1 MKIYSKDEFS
11 YVVSSITGF
20 TDQSSQEIVAKALI
34 GATTPANTTIKLGV
48 RGTQQVQLLN
58 SSLNFKEGACGWD
71 PTGNTTTFTQ
81 ISLSSQHERVNEELC
96 FQQLWDTYQS
106 LLLPAGQDPE
116 TVPFL
121 SQIIDLKVKQ
131 IQQRIETK
139 LWTALTVSGDSFNG
153 FSELIKSG
161 ATSVAVSAS
170 GTTFSPTA
178 QYGTNGNPITE
189 VDKLISALSDDALA
203 FDDLVVFMSYSN
215 FRLYNQALVKANFF
229 QNYIGTTNVTG
240 NMSAIHPS
248 TNVKVLPTLGL
259 AGSNKVTIGPA
270 QYMFCGFDLMSDHEK
285 MDAFWSRD
293 FDVLKIRANYSY
305 SANIAAFAG
314 TNYFATNGLS

>member
-1 MKIYSKDEFS
+1 MKVYSKDEFS

-34 GATTPANTTIKLGV
+34 GATTPANTTIKLGI

-58 SSLNFKEGACGWD
+58 SAPSFQSGACGWD
-71 PTGNTTTFTQ
+71 ASGTTTFTQ
-81 ISLSSQHERVNEELC
+81 VSLASQHEKVNEELC

-106 LLLPAGQDPE
+106 LLLPPGQDPE

-121 SQIIDLKVKQ
+121 NQIIDLKVKQ
-131 IQQRIETK
+131 IQQRIEQK
-139 LWTALTVSGDSFNG
+139 LWSATTAGGDSFNG
-153 FSELIKSG
+153 FNYLIATG
-161 ATSVAVSAS
+161 QTSVANSS
-170 GTTFSPTA
+170 GTTFSSSA
-178 QYGTNGNPITE
+178 AYGVSGNPITE

-229 QNYIGTTNVTG
+229 QNYIGTTNVTN

-259 AGSNKVTIGPA
+259 AGSGKVVIGPA

-305 SANIAAFAG
+305 SAAIASFSG
-314 TNYFATNGLS
+314 TNYFATNNVA

>member
-20 TDQSSQEIVAKALI
+20 TDQSSTEIIAKALI
-34 GATTPANTTIKLGV
+34 GATTPANTTVKLGV
-48 RGTQQVQLLN
+48 RGTQQIQLLN
-58 SSLNFKEGACGWD
+58 SAPAFQTGACGWD
-71 PTGNTTTFTQ
+71 ASGTTTFTQ
-81 ISLSSQHERVNEELC
+81 VSLASQHEKVNEELC

-121 SQIIDLKVKQ
+121 TQIIDLKVKQ
-131 IQQRIETK
+131 IQQRIEQK
-139 LWTALTVSGDSFNG
+139 LWSATVAGGDSFNG
-153 FSELIKSG
+153 FNYLIATG
-161 ATSVAVSAS
+161 QTSVANSNGTAFSSSA
-170 GTTFSPTA
+170 A
-178 QYGTNGNPITE
+178 YGTNGNPITE

-229 QNYIGTTNVTG
+229 QNYIGTTNVTN

-259 AGSNKVTIGPA
+259 AGSGKVVIGPA

-305 SANIAAFAG
+305 SAAVATFAG
-314 TNYFATNGLS
+314 TNYFATNNIA

>member
-11 YVVSSITGF
+11 YVVSNITGF
-20 TDQSSQEIVAKALI
+20 TDQSSTDIIAKALI
-34 GATTPANTTIKLGV
+34 GATTPANTTIKLGI
-48 RGTQQVQLLN
+48 RGTQAVQLLN
-58 SSLNFKEGACGWD
+58 SAPSFQSGACGWNAS
-71 PTGNTTTFTQ
+71 GTTTFTQ
-81 ISLSSQHERVNEELC
+81 VTLASQHEKVNEELC
-96 FQQLWDTYQS
+96 YQQLWDTYQS

-121 SQIIDLKVKQ
+121 DSIIDLKVKQ
-131 IQQRIETK
+131 IQQRIEQK
-139 LWTALTVSGDSFNG
+139 LWLAQTASGDTFNG
-153 FSELIKSG
+153 FNYLISTG
-161 ATSVAVSAS
+161 QTSVTASTS
-170 GTTFSPTA
+170 GTTFSSTA
-178 QYGTNGNPITE
+178 SYGTAGNPITE
-189 VDKLISALSDDALA
+189 VDKLISALSDDALV

-229 QNYIGTTNVTG
+229 QNYIGTTNVTN

-259 AGSNKVTIGPA
+259 AGSGKVVIGPA

-293 FDVLKIRANYSY
+293 FDVMKIRANYSY
-305 SANIAAFAG
+305 SAAIASFAG
-314 TNYFATNGLS
+314 TNYFATNNVA

>member
-20 TDQSSQEIVAKALI
+20 TDQSSTDIIAKALI
-34 GATTPANTTIKLGV
+34 GATTPANTTVKLGI
-48 RGTQQVQLLN
+48 RGVQAVQLLN
-58 SSLNFKEGACGWD
+58 SAPAFQTGACGWNAS
-71 PTGNTTTFTQ
+71 GTTTFSQVT
-81 ISLSSQHERVNEELC
+81 LASQHEKLNEELC
-96 FQQLWDTYQS
+96 YQQLWDTYQS

-121 SQIIDLKVKQ
+121 DSIISLKTKQ
-131 IQQRIETK
+131 IQQRIEQK
-139 LWTALTVSGDSFNG
+139 LWSATTAGGDSFNG
-153 FSELIKSG
+153 FNYLIATG
-161 ATSVAVSAS
+161 QTSVAASAT
-170 GTTFSPTA
+170 GTTFSSTA
-178 QYGTNGNPITE
+178 AYGTNGNPITE
-189 VDKLISALSDDALA
+189 VDKLISALSDDALV

-229 QNYIGTTNVTG
+229 QNYIGTTNVTN
-240 NMSAIHPS
+240 NMSAVHPS

-259 AGSNKVTIGPA
+259 AGSGKVVIGPA
-270 QYMFCGFDLMSDHEK
+270 SYMFCGFDLMSDQER

-305 SANIAAFAG
+305 SAAIASFSG
-314 TNYFATNGLS
+314 TNYFATNNVA

>member
-20 TDQSSQEIVAKALI
+20 TDQSSTEIVAKALI

-48 RGTQQVQLLN
+48 RGTQQIQLLN
-58 SSLNFKEGACGWD
+58 SAPAFQTGSCGWD
-71 PTGNTTTFTQ
+71 ASGTTTFTQ
-81 ISLSSQHERVNEELC
+81 VSLASQHEKLNEELC

-121 SQIIDLKVKQ
+121 DQIISLKTKQ

-139 LWTALTVSGDSFNG
+139 LWTATTGGGDSFNG
-153 FSELIKSG
+153 FNYLIATG
-161 ATSVAVSAS
+161 QTSVANSS
-170 GTTFSPTA
+170 GTAFSSTA
-178 QYGTNGNPITE
+178 AYGTNGNPITE

-229 QNYIGTTNVTG
+229 QNYIGTTNVTN

-259 AGSNKVTIGPA
+259 AGSGKVIIGPA
-270 QYMFCGFDLMSDHEK
+270 QYMFCGFDLMSDHER

-305 SANIAAFAG
+305 AANIASFAG
-314 TNYFATNGLS
+314 TNYFATNNVA

>member
-20 TDQSSQEIVAKALI
+20 TDQSSQEIIAKALI

-48 RGTQQVQLLN
+48 RGTQQIQLLN
-58 SSLNFKEGACGWD
+58 SAPSFQTGACGWNAS
-71 PTGNTTTFTQ
+71 GTTTFTQ
-81 ISLSSQHERVNEELC
+81 VSLASQHEKVQEELC

-106 LLLPAGQDPE
+106 LLLPAGQSPE

-121 SQIIDLKVKQ
+121 TQIIDLKVKQ

-139 LWTALTVSGDSFNG
+139 LWGALTASGDTFNG
-153 FSELIKSG
+153 FNYLISTG
-161 ATSVAVSAS
+161 QTSVANSS
-170 GTTFSPTA
+170 GTTFSSTA
-178 QYGTNGNPITE
+178 SYGTSGNPITE
-189 VDKLISALSDDALA
+189 VDKLISALSDDALV

-229 QNYIGTTNVTG
+229 QNYIGTTNVTN

-259 AGSNKVTIGPA
+259 ANSGKVVIGPA
-270 QYMFCGFDLMSDHEK
+270 SYMFCGFDLMSDHEK

-293 FDVLKIRANYSY
+293 FDVLKIKANYSY
-305 SANIAAFAG
+305 AAQIASFSG
-314 TNYFATNGLS
+314 INYFATNNVA

>member
-20 TDQSSQEIVAKALI
+20 TDQSSTEIIAKALI
-34 GATTPANTTIKLGV
+34 GATTPANTTVKLGI
-48 RGTQQVQLLN
+48 RGTQQIQLLN
-58 SSLNFKEGACGWD
+58 SAPAFQTGECGWSAS
-71 PTGNTTTFTQ
+71 GTTTFTQ
-81 ISLSSQHERVNEELC
+81 VSLASQHERINEELC

-106 LLLPAGQDPE
+106 LLLPPGQDPE

-121 SQIIDLKVKQ
+121 DGIIDLKVKQ
-131 IQQRIETK
+131 IQQRIEQK
-139 LWTALTVSGDSFNG
+139 LWLATTAGGDAFNG
-153 FSELIKSG
+153 FNTLIATG
-161 ATSVAVSAS
+161 QTSVANSS
-170 GTTFSPTA
+170 GTTFSSTA
-178 QYGTNGNPITE
+178 AYGVSGNPITE
-189 VDKLISALSDDALA
+189 VDKLISALSDDALV

-229 QNYIGTTNVTG
+229 QNYIGTTNVTN

-259 AGSNKVTIGPA
+259 AGSGKVVIGPA

-293 FDVLKIRANYSY
+293 FDVLKLRANYSY
-305 SANIAAFAG
+305 SAAIASFAG
-314 TNYFATNGLS
+314 INYFATNNVA

>member
-20 TDQSSQEIVAKALI
+20 TDQSSQEIIAKALI
-34 GATTPANTTIKLGV
+34 GATTPANTTVKLGV
-48 RGTQQVQLLN
+48 RGTQQIQLLN
-58 SSLNFKEGACGWD
+58 SAPVYQTGACGWNAS
-71 PTGNTTTFTQ
+71 GTTTFTQ
-81 ISLSSQHERVNEELC
+81 VSLASQHEKVQEELC

-121 SQIIDLKVKQ
+121 DQIIQLKTKQ

-139 LWTALTVSGDSFNG
+139 LWGALTASGDTFNG
-153 FSELIKSG
+153 FNYLISTG
-161 ATSVAVSAS
+161 QTSVANST
-170 GTTFSPTA
+170 GTTFSSSA
-178 QYGTNGNPITE
+178 SYGSAGNPITE
-189 VDKLISALSDDALA
+189 VDKLISVLSDDALV

-229 QNYIGTTNVTG
+229 QNYIGTTNVTN

-259 AGSNKVTIGPA
+259 ANSGKVVIGPA
-270 QYMFCGFDLMSDHEK
+270 SYIFCGFDLMSDMES

-293 FDVLKIRANYSY
+293 FDVLKIKANYSY
-305 SANIAAFAG
+305 AANIASFAG
-314 TNYFATNGLS
+314 TNYFATNNIA

>member
-1 MKIYSKDEFS
+1 MKVYSKDEFS

-34 GATTPANTTIKLGV
+34 GATTPANTTIKLGI

-58 SSLNFKEGACGWD
+58 SAPAFQTGACGWD
-71 PTGNTTTFTQ
+71 ASGTTTFTQ
-81 ISLSSQHERVNEELC
+81 VSLASQHEKVNEELC

-121 SQIIDLKVKQ
+121 NQIIDLKVKQ
-131 IQQRIETK
+131 IQQRIEQK
-139 LWTALTVSGDSFNG
+139 LWSATTAGGDSFNG
-153 FSELIKSG
+153 FNYLISTG
-161 ATSVAVSAS
+161 QTSVANSS
-170 GTTFSPTA
+170 GTTFSSSA
-178 QYGTNGNPITE
+178 AYGTSGNPITE

-229 QNYIGTTNVTG
+229 QNYIGTTNVTN

-259 AGSNKVTIGPA
+259 AGSGKVVIGPA

-305 SANIAAFAG
+305 SAAIASFAG
-314 TNYFATNGLS
+314 TNYFATNNVA

>member
-20 TDQSSQEIVAKALI
+20 TDQSSTEIIAKALI
-34 GATTPANTTIKLGV
+34 GATTPANTTVKLGI
-48 RGTQQVQLLN
+48 RGTQQIQLLN
-58 SSLNFKEGACGWD
+58 SAPAFQTGECGWNAS
-71 PTGNTTTFTQ
+71 GTTTFTQ
-81 ISLSSQHERVNEELC
+81 VSLASQHERINEELC

-106 LLLPAGQDPE
+106 LLLPPGQDPE

-121 SQIIDLKVKQ
+121 DGIIALKVKQ
-131 IQQRIETK
+131 IQQRIEQK
-139 LWTALTVSGDSFNG
+139 LWLATTAGGDAYNG
-153 FSELIKSG
+153 FNYLIATG
-161 ATSVAVSAS
+161 QTSVAASAS
-170 GTTFSPTA
+170 GTTFSSTA
-178 QYGTNGNPITE
+178 AYGTNGNPITE
-189 VDKLISALSDDALA
+189 VDKLISALSDDALV

-229 QNYIGTTNVTG
+229 QNYIGTTNVTN

-259 AGSNKVTIGPA
+259 AGSGKVVIGPA

-293 FDVLKIRANYSY
+293 FDVMKIRANYSY
-305 SANIAAFAG
+305 SAAIASFAG
-314 TNYFATNGLS
+314 TNYFATNNVA

>member
-1 MKIYSKDEFS
+1 MKIYSKDEFN

-48 RGTQQVQLLN
+48 RGTQQIQLLN
-58 SSLNFKEGACGWD
+58 SAPAFQTGDCGWSQS
-71 PTGNTTTFTQ
+71 GSTTFSQ
-81 ISLSSQHERVNEELC
+81 ISLSSQHERINEDLC

-121 SQIIDLKVKQ
+121 DQIIGLKTRQ

-139 LWTALTVSGDSFNG
+139 LWTSTTAGGDSFDG
-153 FSELIKSG
+153 FNALIVTG
-161 ATSVAVSAS
+161 ATSVANST
-170 GTTFSPTA
+170 GTTFSSSA
-178 QYGTNGNPITE
+178 AYGSAGNPITE
-189 VDKLISALSDDALA
+189 VDKLITALSDDALV
-203 FDDLVVFMSYSN
+203 FEDLVVFMSYSN

-229 QNYIGTTNVTG
+229 QNYIGATSVTS

-259 AGSNKVTIGPA
+259 AGSGKVVIGPA
-270 QYMFCGFDLMSDHEK
+270 SYMFCGFDLMSDHEK
-285 MDAFWSRD
+285 MDAWWSRD
-293 FDVLKIRANYSY
+293 NDVLRIRANYSY
-305 SANIAAFAG
+305 SANIAAFSG
-314 TNYFATNGLS
+314 TNYFATNNIA

>member
-1 MKIYSKDEFS
+1 MKVYSKDEFS

-34 GATTPANTTIKLGV
+34 GATTPANTTVKLGV

-58 SSLNFKEGACGWD
+58 SAPSFQSGACGWSAS
-71 PTGNTTTFTQ
+71 GTTTFTQ
-81 ISLSSQHERVNEELC
+81 VSLASQHERVNEELC

-106 LLLPAGQDPE
+106 LLLPPGQDPE

-121 SQIIDLKVKQ
+121 NQIIDLKVKQ

-139 LWTALTVSGDSFNG
+139 LWGALTASGDTFNG
-153 FSELIKSG
+153 FNYLITTG
-161 ATSVAVSAS
+161 NTSVATSAS
-170 GTTFSPTA
+170 GTTFSSTA
-178 QYGTNGNPITE
+178 AYGSNGNPITE
-189 VDKLISALSDDALA
+189 VDKLISALSDDALV

-229 QNYIGTTNVTG
+229 QNYIGTSNVTG
-240 NMSAIHPS
+240 NMTAIHPS
-248 TNVKVLPTLGL
+248 TNVKVLPTIGL

-270 QYMFCGFDLMSDHEK
+270 SYMFCGFDLMSDHEK

-305 SANIAAFAG
+305 AAAIATFSG

>member
-1 MKIYSKDEFS
+1 MKIYSKDEFN

-48 RGTQQVQLLN
+48 RGTQQIQLLN
-58 SSLNFKEGACGWD
+58 SAPAFQSGDCGWSSS
-71 PTGNTTTFTQ
+71 GTTTFSQ
-81 ISLSSQHERVNEELC
+81 VSLSSQHERINEELC

-106 LLLPAGQDPE
+106 LLLPSGQDPE

-121 SQIIDLKVKQ
+121 DQIIDLKVKQ
-131 IQQRIETK
+131 IQQRIEQK
-139 LWTALTVSGDSFNG
+139 LWLATTAGGDAFQGFNA
-153 FSELIKSG
+153 LIVTG
-161 ATSVAVSAS
+161 ATSVANSS
-170 GTTFSPTA
+170 GTTFNSTA
-178 QYGTNGNPITE
+178 YGTAGNPITE

-203 FDDLVVFMSYSN
+203 FEDLVVFMSYSN

-229 QNYIGTTNVTG
+229 QNYIGSTSVTS
-240 NMSAIHPS
+240 NMAAIHPS

-259 AGSNKVTIGPA
+259 AGSGKVVIGPA

-293 FDVLKIRANYSY
+293 NDVLRIRANYSY
-305 SANIAAFAG
+305 SANIAAFSG
-314 TNYFATNGLS
+314 TNYFATNNVA

>member
-20 TDQSSQEIVAKALI
+20 TDQSSTEIIAKALI
-34 GATTPANTTIKLGV
+34 GATTPANTTVKLGI
-48 RGTQQVQLLN
+48 RGTQQIQLLN
-58 SSLNFKEGACGWD
+58 SAPSFQTGECGWNAS
-71 PTGNTTTFTQ
+71 GTTTFTQ
-81 ISLSSQHERVNEELC
+81 VSLASQHERINEELC

-106 LLLPAGQDPE
+106 LLLPPGQDPE

-121 SQIIDLKVKQ
+121 DGIIDLKVKQ
-131 IQQRIETK
+131 IQQRIEQK
-139 LWTALTVSGDSFNG
+139 LWLATTAGGDTYNG
-153 FSELIKSG
+153 FNYLIATG
-161 ATSVAVSAS
+161 QTSVANST
-170 GTTFSPTA
+170 GTTFSSSA
-178 QYGTNGNPITE
+178 AYGSAGNPITE
-189 VDKLISALSDDALA
+189 VDKLISVLSDDALV

-229 QNYIGTTNVTG
+229 QNYIGTTNVTN
-240 NMSAIHPS
+240 NMSAVHPS

-259 AGSNKVTIGPA
+259 AGSGKVIIGPA

-293 FDVLKIRANYSY
+293 FDVLKLRANYSY
-305 SANIAAFAG
+305 SAAIASFAG
-314 TNYFATNGLS
+314 INYFATNNIA

>member
-20 TDQSSQEIVAKALI
+20 TDQSSTDIIAKALI
-34 GATTPANTTIKLGV
+34 GATTPANTTVKLGI
-48 RGTQQVQLLN
+48 RGSQAVQLLN
-58 SSLNFKEGACGWD
+58 SAPSFQEGACGWNAS
-71 PTGNTTTFTQ
+71 GTTTFTQ
-81 ISLSSQHERVNEELC
+81 VTLASQHEKLNEELC
-96 FQQLWDTYQS
+96 YQALWDTYQS
-106 LLLPAGQDPE
+106 LLLPPGQDPE

-121 SQIIDLKVKQ
+121 DSIIDLKVKQ
-131 IQQRIETK
+131 IQQRIEQK
-139 LWTALTVSGDSFNG
+139 LWLAQTASGDTFNG
-153 FSELIKSG
+153 FNYLISTG
-161 ATSVAVSAS
+161 QTSVTASAS
-170 GTTFSPTA
+170 GTTFSSTA
-178 QYGTNGNPITE
+178 AYGTNGNPITE
-189 VDKLISALSDDALA
+189 VDKLISALSDDALV

-229 QNYIGTTNVTG
+229 QNYIGTTNVTN
-240 NMSAIHPS
+240 NMSAVHPS

-259 AGSNKVTIGPA
+259 AGSGKVVIGPA

-305 SANIAAFAG
+305 SAAIASFSG
-314 TNYFATNGLS
+314 INYFATNNVA

>member
-20 TDQSSQEIVAKALI
+20 TDQSSTEIIAKALI
-34 GATTPANTTIKLGV
+34 GATTPANTTVKLGV
-48 RGTQQVQLLN
+48 RGTQQIQLLN
-58 SSLNFKEGACGWD
+58 SAPVYQTGACGWD
-71 PTGNTTTFTQ
+71 ASGTTTFTQ
-81 ISLSSQHERVNEELC
+81 VSLASQHEKVNEELC

-106 LLLPAGQDPE
+106 LLLPPGQDPE

-121 SQIIDLKVKQ
+121 DGIIALKVKQ

-139 LWTALTVSGDSFNG
+139 LWGALVASGDTFNG
-153 FSELIKSG
+153 FNYLISTG
-161 ATSVAVSAS
+161 QTSVAASAS
-170 GTTFSPTA
+170 GTTFSSTA
-178 QYGTNGNPITE
+178 AYGTNGNPITE
-189 VDKLISALSDDALA
+189 VDKLISALSDDALV

-229 QNYIGTTNVTG
+229 QNYIGTTNVTS
-240 NMSAIHPS
+240 NMTAIHPS

-259 AGSNKVTIGPA
+259 ANSGKVVIGPA
-270 QYMFCGFDLMSDHEK
+270 SYMFCGFDLMSDHEK

-305 SANIAAFAG
+305 SAAIASFAG
-314 TNYFATNGLS
+314 VNYFATNNVA

>member
-1 MKIYSKDEFS
+1 
-11 YVVSSITGF
+11 
-20 TDQSSQEIVAKALI
+20 
-34 GATTPANTTIKLGV
+34 
-48 RGTQQVQLLN
+48 LLN
-58 SSLNFKEGACGWD
+58 SAPSFQTGACGWD
-71 PTGNTTTFTQ
+71 ASGTTTFTQ
-81 ISLSSQHERVNEELC
+81 VSLASQHEKVNEELC

-106 LLLPAGQDPE
+106 LLLPPGQDPE

-121 SQIIDLKVKQ
+121 DGIIALKVKQ

-139 LWTALTVSGDSFNG
+139 LWSALVASGDTFNG
-153 FSELIKSG
+153 FNYLISTG
-161 ATSVAVSAS
+161 QTSVAASAS
-170 GTTFSPTA
+170 GTTFSSTA
-178 QYGTNGNPITE
+178 AYGTNGNPITE
-189 VDKLISALSDDALA
+189 VDKLISALSDDALV

-229 QNYIGTTNVTG
+229 QNYIGTTNVTN

-259 AGSNKVTIGPA
+259 AGSGKVVIGPA

-293 FDVLKIRANYSY
+293 FDVMKIRANYSY
-305 SANIAAFAG
+305 SAAIASFAG
-314 TNYFATNGLS
+314 INYFATNNVA

>member
-1 MKIYSKDEFS
+1 MKVYSKDEFS

-34 GATTPANTTIKLGV
+34 GATTPANTTIKLGI

-58 SSLNFKEGACGWD
+58 SAPSFQSGACGWD
-71 PTGNTTTFTQ
+71 ASGTTTFTQ
-81 ISLSSQHERVNEELC
+81 VSLASQHEKVNEELC

-121 SQIIDLKVKQ
+121 NQIIDLKVKQ
-131 IQQRIETK
+131 IQQRIEQK
-139 LWTALTVSGDSFNG
+139 LWSATTAGGDSFNG
-153 FSELIKSG
+153 FNYLIATGQTSVANSSG
-161 ATSVAVSAS
+161 ATFSAS
-170 GTTFSPTA
+170 A
-178 QYGTNGNPITE
+178 AYGVSGNPITE
-189 VDKLISALSDDALA
+189 VDKLITALSDDALA

-229 QNYIGTTNVTG
+229 QNYIGTTNVTN

-259 AGSNKVTIGPA
+259 AGSGKVVIGPA

-305 SANIAAFAG
+305 SAAIAAFSG
-314 TNYFATNGLS
+314 TNYFATNNVA

>member
-48 RGTQQVQLLN
+48 RGTQQIQLLN
-58 SSLNFKEGACGWD
+58 SAPVFQTGQCGWD
-71 PTGNTTTFTQ
+71 ASGTTTFTQ
-81 ISLSSQHERVNEELC
+81 VSLSSQHERVNEELC

-139 LWTALTVSGDSFNG
+139 LWTATTAGGDSFDG
-153 FSELIKSG
+153 FSSLIVTG
-161 ATSVAVSAS
+161 ATSVAASAS

-178 QYGTNGNPITE
+178 AYGTNGNPITE
-189 VDKLISALSDDALA
+189 VDKLISALSDDALS

-259 AGSNKVTIGPA
+259 NGSNQVVIMPA
-270 QYMFCGFDLMSDHEK
+270 QYSFVGFDLMSDHEK

-305 SANIAAFAG
+305 SANIATFAG
-314 TNYFATNGLS
+314 VNYFATNNLA

>member
-1 MKIYSKDEFS
+1 MKIYSKEEFN

-34 GATTPANTTIKLGV
+34 GATTPQNVTVKLGV
-48 RGTQQVQLLN
+48 RGTQQIQLLN
-58 SSLNFKEGACGWD
+58 SAPSFQSGACGWNAS
-71 PTGNTTTFTQ
+71 GSTTFTQ
-81 ISLSSQHERVNEELC
+81 VSLASQHEKLNEELC
-96 FQQLWDTYQS
+96 YQQLWDTYQS
-106 LLLPAGQDPE
+106 LLLPPGQDPQ

-121 SQIIDLKVKQ
+121 DSIISIKTKQ
-131 IQQRIETK
+131 IQDRIEDK
-139 LWTALTVSGDSFNG
+139 LWNAEVASGDTFNG
-153 FSELIKSG
+153 FSYLISSG
-161 ATSVAVSAS
+161 QTSVAVSAS

-178 QYGTNGNPITE
+178 AYGSNGNPITE
-189 VDKLISALSDDALA
+189 VDKLISALSDDALS
-203 FDDLVVFMSYSN
+203 FDSLVVFMSYSN

-248 TNVKVLPTLGL
+248 TNVKVLPTKGL
-259 AGSNKVTIGPA
+259 AGSDQVVIGPKD
-270 QYMFCGFDLMSDHEK
+270 YMFCGFDLLSDHER

-305 SANIAAFAG
+305 SAAVAAFAG
-314 TNYFATNGLS
+314 TNYFATNGL

>member
-34 GATTPANTTIKLGV
+34 GATTPANTTVKLGV
-48 RGTQQVQLLN
+48 RGTQQIQLLN
-58 SSLNFKEGACGWD
+58 SAPVYQTGACGWD
-71 PTGNTTTFTQ
+71 ASGTTTFTQ
-81 ISLSSQHERVNEELC
+81 VSLSSQHEKVNEELC

-121 SQIIDLKVKQ
+121 TQIIDLKVKQ

-139 LWTALTVSGDSFNG
+139 LWSSTVAGGDAFNG
-153 FSELIKSG
+153 FNFLIATG
-161 ATSVAVSAS
+161 QTSVAASAS
-170 GTTFSPTA
+170 GTTFSSTA
-178 QYGTNGNPITE
+178 AYGTNGNPITE
-189 VDKLISALSDDALA
+189 VDKLISALSDDALV

-229 QNYIGTTNVTG
+229 QNYIGTTNVTS

-259 AGSNKVTIGPA
+259 NGSNKVTIGPA

-305 SANIAAFAG
+305 SANIASFAG

>member
-20 TDQSSQEIVAKALI
+20 TDQSSTEIIAKALI
-34 GATTPANTTIKLGV
+34 GATTPANTTVKLGV
-48 RGTQQVQLLN
+48 RGTQQIQLLN
-58 SSLNFKEGACGWD
+58 SAPSFQTGACGWD
-71 PTGNTTTFTQ
+71 ASGTTTFTQ
-81 ISLSSQHERVNEELC
+81 VSLASQHEKVNEELC

-106 LLLPAGQDPE
+106 LLLPAGQSPE

-121 SQIIDLKVKQ
+121 TQIIDLKVKQ

-139 LWTALTVSGDSFNG
+139 LWGALTASGDTFNG
-153 FSELIKSG
+153 FNYLISTG
-161 ATSVAVSAS
+161 QTSVANSS
-170 GTTFSPTA
+170 GTTFSSTA
-178 QYGTNGNPITE
+178 SYGTSGNPITE
-189 VDKLISALSDDALA
+189 VDKLISALSDDALV

-229 QNYIGTTNVTG
+229 QNYIGTTNVTN

-259 AGSNKVTIGPA
+259 ANSGKVVIGPA
-270 QYMFCGFDLMSDHEK
+270 SYMFCGFDLMSDHEK

-293 FDVLKIRANYSY
+293 FDVLKIKANYSY
-305 SANIAAFAG
+305 AAQIASFSG
-314 TNYFATNGLS
+314 INYFATNNVA

>member
-20 TDQSSQEIVAKALI
+20 TDQSSQEIIAKALI
-34 GATTPANTTIKLGV
+34 GATTPANTTVKLGV
-48 RGTQQVQLLN
+48 RGTQQIQLLN
-58 SSLNFKEGACGWD
+58 SAPTFQTGACGWD
-71 PTGNTTTFTQ
+71 ASGTTTFTQ
-81 ISLSSQHERVNEELC
+81 VSLASQHEKVNEELC

-139 LWTALTVSGDSFNG
+139 LWSATTAGGDSFNG
-153 FSELIKSG
+153 FNYLIATG
-161 ATSVAVSAS
+161 QTSVAASAS
-170 GTTFSPTA
+170 GTTFSSTA
-178 QYGTNGNPITE
+178 AYGTNGNPITE
-189 VDKLISALSDDALA
+189 VDKLISALSDDALV
-203 FDDLVVFMSYSN
+203 FDDLVVFMSYSS

-229 QNYIGTTNVTG
+229 QNYIGTTNVTN

-259 AGSNKVTIGPA
+259 ANSGKVVIGPA
-270 QYMFCGFDLMSDHEK
+270 SYMFCGFDLMSDHEK

-293 FDVLKIRANYSY
+293 FDVLKLRANYSY
-305 SANIAAFAG
+305 SANIASFAG
-314 TNYFATNGLS
+314 INYFATNNVA

>member
-20 TDQSSQEIVAKALI
+20 TDQSSQEIIAKALI
-34 GATTPANTTIKLGV
+34 GATTPANTTVKLGV
-48 RGTQQVQLLN
+48 RGTQQIQLLN
-58 SSLNFKEGACGWD
+58 SAPVYQTGACGWD
-71 PTGNTTTFTQ
+71 ASGTTTFSQ
-81 ISLSSQHERVNEELC
+81 VSLASQHEKVNEELC

-106 LLLPAGQDPE
+106 LLLPPGQDPE

-121 SQIIDLKVKQ
+121 DNIIALKVKQ

-139 LWTALTVSGDSFNG
+139 LWSATTAGGDSFNG
-153 FSELIKSG
+153 FNYLISTG
-161 ATSVAVSAS
+161 QTSVAASAS
-170 GTTFSPTA
+170 GTTFSSTA
-178 QYGTNGNPITE
+178 AYGSNGNPITE
-189 VDKLISALSDDALA
+189 VDKLISALSDDALV

-229 QNYIGTTNVTG
+229 QNYIGTTNVTN

-259 AGSNKVTIGPA
+259 ANSGKVVIGPA
-270 QYMFCGFDLMSDHEK
+270 SYMFCGFDLMSDHEK

-305 SANIAAFAG
+305 SANIASFAG
-314 TNYFATNGLS
+314 TNYFATNNVA

>member
-1 MKIYSKDEFS
+1 MKIYSKDEFN

-48 RGTQQVQLLN
+48 RGTQQIQLLN
-58 SSLNFKEGACGWD
+58 SAPVFQDGACGWNQS
-71 PTGNTTTFTQ
+71 GTTTFSQ
-81 ISLSSQHERVNEELC
+81 VSLSSQHEKINEELC

-121 SQIIDLKVKQ
+121 NQIIDLKVKQ

-139 LWTALTVSGDSFNG
+139 LWTATTAGGDAFQG
-153 FSELIKSG
+153 FSALITSG

-170 GTTFSPTA
+170 GTTFSATA
-178 QYGTNGNPITE
+178 AYGSNGNPITE

-270 QYMFCGFDLMSDHEK
+270 SYMFVGFDLMSDHEK

-314 TNYFATNGLS
+314 TNYFAVNGL

>member
-20 TDQSSQEIVAKALI
+20 TDQSSTEIVAKALI

-48 RGTQQVQLLN
+48 RGTQQIQLLN
-58 SSLNFKEGACGWD
+58 SAPAFQTGACGWD
-71 PTGNTTTFTQ
+71 ASGTTTFTQ
-81 ISLSSQHERVNEELC
+81 VSLSSQHEKVNEELC

-121 SQIIDLKVKQ
+121 DQIIALKTKQ
-131 IQQRIETK
+131 IQQRIEQK
-139 LWTALTVSGDSFNG
+139 LWSATVAGGDSFNG
-153 FSELIKSG
+153 FNYLISTG
-161 ATSVAVSAS
+161 QTSVANSS
-170 GTTFSPTA
+170 GTAFSSSA
-178 QYGTNGNPITE
+178 AYGTNGNPITE
-189 VDKLISALSDDALA
+189 VDKLISALSDDALS

-229 QNYIGTTNVTG
+229 QNYIGTTNVTN

-259 AGSNKVTIGPA
+259 AGSGKVVIGPA
-270 QYMFCGFDLMSDHEK
+270 SYMFCGFDLMSDQER

-305 SANIAAFAG
+305 SAAVATFAG
-314 TNYFATNGLS
+314 TNYFATNNVA

>member
-20 TDQSSQEIVAKALI
+20 TDQSSTEIIAKALI
-34 GATTPANTTIKLGV
+34 GATTPANTTVKLGI
-48 RGTQQVQLLN
+48 RGTQQIQLLN
-58 SSLNFKEGACGWD
+58 SAPAFQTGECGWSAS
-71 PTGNTTTFTQ
+71 GTTTFTQ
-81 ISLSSQHERVNEELC
+81 VSLASQHERINEELC

-106 LLLPAGQDPE
+106 LLLPPGQDPE

-121 SQIIDLKVKQ
+121 DGIISLKTKQ
-131 IQQRIETK
+131 IQQRIEQK
-139 LWTALTVSGDSFNG
+139 LWSATTAGGDAYNG
-153 FSELIKSG
+153 FNYLIATG
-161 ATSVAVSAS
+161 QTSVANST
-170 GTTFSPTA
+170 GTTFSSSA
-178 QYGTNGNPITE
+178 AYGSAGNPITE
-189 VDKLISALSDDALA
+189 VDKLISVLSDDALV

-229 QNYIGTTNVTG
+229 QNYIGTTNVTN
-240 NMSAIHPS
+240 NMSAVHPS

-259 AGSNKVTIGPA
+259 AGSGKVIIGPA

-305 SANIAAFAG
+305 SAAIASFAG
-314 TNYFATNGLS
+314 TNYFATNNIA

>member
-34 GATTPANTTIKLGV
+34 GATTPSALTVKLGV
-48 RGTQQVQLLN
+48 RGTQQIQLLN
-58 SSLNFKEGACGWD
+58 SNPTFQTGQCGWD
-71 PTGNTTTFTQ
+71 ASGTTTFTQ
-81 ISLSSQHERVNEELC
+81 VSLSSQHERVNEELC

-121 SQIIDLKVKQ
+121 NQIIDLKVKQ

-139 LWTALTVSGDSFNG
+139 LWTATTAGGDSFNG
-153 FSELIKSG
+153 FSNLISTG
-161 ATSVAVSAS
+161 QTSVANSS
-170 GTTFSPTA
+170 GTTFSSSA
-178 QYGTNGNPITE
+178 AYGSAGNPITE
-189 VDKLISALSDDALA
+189 VDKLISALSDDALS

-240 NMSAIHPS
+240 NMTAIHPS
-248 TNVKVLPTLGL
+248 TNVRVYPTLGL
-259 AGSNKVTIGPA
+259 ANSGKVVIMPA
-270 QYMFCGFDLMSDHEK
+270 SYSFVGFDLMSDHEK
-285 MDAFWSRD
+285 MDAFWLRD

-305 SANIAAFAG
+305 SAAIASFAG
-314 TNYFATNGLS
+314 TNYFATNNVA

>member
-1 MKIYSKDEFS
+1 MKVYSKDEFS

-34 GATTPANTTIKLGV
+34 GATTPANTTIKLGI

-58 SSLNFKEGACGWD
+58 SAPSFQSGACGWD
-71 PTGNTTTFTQ
+71 ASGTTTFTQ
-81 ISLSSQHERVNEELC
+81 VSLASQHEKVNEELC

-106 LLLPAGQDPE
+106 LLLPPGQDPE

-121 SQIIDLKVKQ
+121 NQIIDLKVKQ

-139 LWTALTVSGDSFNG
+139 LWSATTAGGDSFNG
-153 FSELIKSG
+153 FNYLIATG
-161 ATSVAVSAS
+161 QTSVANSS
-170 GTTFSPTA
+170 GTTFSA
-178 QYGTNGNPITE
+178 SAAYGVSGNPITE
-189 VDKLISALSDDALA
+189 VDKLITALSDDALA

-229 QNYIGTTNVTG
+229 QNYIGTTNVTN
-240 NMSAIHPS
+240 NMSAVHPS

-259 AGSNKVTIGPA
+259 AGSGKVVIGPA

-305 SANIAAFAG
+305 SAAIASFSG
-314 TNYFATNGLS
+314 TNYFATNNVA

>member
-1 MKIYSKDEFS
+1 MKVYSKDEFS

-34 GATTPANTTIKLGV
+34 GATTPANTTIKLGI

-58 SSLNFKEGACGWD
+58 SAPSFQSGACGWD
-71 PTGNTTTFTQ
+71 ASGTTTFTQ
-81 ISLSSQHERVNEELC
+81 VSLASQHEKVNEELC

-106 LLLPAGQDPE
+106 LLLPPGQDPE

-121 SQIIDLKVKQ
+121 NQIIDLKVKQ
-131 IQQRIETK
+131 IQQRIEQK
-139 LWTALTVSGDSFNG
+139 LWSATTAGGDSFNG
-153 FSELIKSG
+153 FNYLISTG
-161 ATSVAVSAS
+161 QTSVANSS
-170 GTTFSPTA
+170 GTTFSSSA
-178 QYGTNGNPITE
+178 AYGVSGNPITE
-189 VDKLISALSDDALA
+189 VDKLITVLSDDALA

-229 QNYIGTTNVTG
+229 QNYIGTTNVTN
-240 NMSAIHPS
+240 NMSAVHPS

-259 AGSNKVTIGPA
+259 AGSGKVVIGPA

-305 SANIAAFAG
+305 SAAIASFAG
-314 TNYFATNGLS
+314 TNYFATNNVA

>member
-1 MKIYSKDEFS
+1 MKIYSKDEFN

-48 RGTQQVQLLN
+48 RGTQQIQLLN
-58 SSLNFKEGACGWD
+58 SAPAFQTGACGWNQS
-71 PTGNTTTFTQ
+71 GTTTFSQ
-81 ISLSSQHERVNEELC
+81 VSLSSQHEKINEELC

-121 SQIIDLKVKQ
+121 TQIIDLKVKQ
-131 IQQRIETK
+131 IQQRIEQK
-139 LWTALTVSGDSFNG
+139 LWQATTAGGDAFDGFNA
-153 FSELIKSG
+153 LIVTG
-161 ATSVAVSAS
+161 ATSVANSS
-170 GTTFSPTA
+170 GTAFSSTA
-178 QYGTNGNPITE
+178 AYGTNGNPITE
-189 VDKLISALSDDALA
+189 VDKLISALSDDALV

-229 QNYIGTTNVTG
+229 QNYIGTTNVTS

-259 AGSNKVTIGPA
+259 AGSGKVVIGPA
-270 QYMFCGFDLMSDHEK
+270 SYMFCGFDLMSDHEK

-314 TNYFATNGLS
+314 VNYFATNNVA

>member
-1 MKIYSKDEFS
+1 MKVYSKDEFS

-34 GATTPANTTIKLGV
+34 GATTPANTTVKLGI

-58 SSLNFKEGACGWD
+58 SAPSFQSGACGWD
-71 PTGNTTTFTQ
+71 ASGTTTFTQ
-81 ISLSSQHERVNEELC
+81 VSLSSQHEKVNEELC

-106 LLLPAGQDPE
+106 LLLPPGQDPE

-121 SQIIDLKVKQ
+121 NQIIDLKVKQ

-139 LWTALTVSGDSFNG
+139 LWTATTAGGDAFNG
-153 FSELIKSG
+153 FNTLIATG
-161 ATSVAVSAS
+161 QTSVANSS
-170 GTTFSPTA
+170 GTTFSSTA
-178 QYGTNGNPITE
+178 AYGVSGNPITE
-189 VDKLISALSDDALA
+189 VDKLISSLSDDALA

-215 FRLYNQALVKANFF
+215 FRLYNQALVRANFF
-229 QNYIGTTNVTG
+229 QNYIGTTNVTN
-240 NMSAIHPS
+240 NMSAVHPS

-259 AGSNKVTIGPA
+259 AGSGKVVIGPA
-270 QYMFCGFDLMSDHEK
+270 SYMFCGFDLMSDHEK

-305 SANIAAFAG
+305 SAAIAAFSG
-314 TNYFATNGLS
+314 TNYFATNNVA

>member
-20 TDQSSQEIVAKALI
+20 TDQSSTEIIAKALI
-34 GATTPANTTIKLGV
+34 GATTPANTTVKLGI
-48 RGTQQVQLLN
+48 RGTQQIQLLN
-58 SSLNFKEGACGWD
+58 SAPSFQTGECGWNAS
-71 PTGNTTTFTQ
+71 GTTTFTQ
-81 ISLSSQHERVNEELC
+81 VSLASQHERINEELC

-106 LLLPAGQDPE
+106 LLLPPGQDPE

-121 SQIIDLKVKQ
+121 DGIIDLKVKQ
-131 IQQRIETK
+131 IQQRIEQK
-139 LWTALTVSGDSFNG
+139 LWLATTAGGDAFNG
-153 FSELIKSG
+153 FNTLIATG
-161 ATSVAVSAS
+161 QTSVANST
-170 GTTFSPTA
+170 GTTFSSTVG
-178 QYGTNGNPITE
+178 YGTAGNPITE
-189 VDKLISALSDDALA
+189 VDKLISVLSDDALV

-229 QNYIGTTNVTG
+229 QNYIGTTNVTS

-259 AGSNKVTIGPA
+259 AGSGKVVIGPA

-293 FDVLKIRANYSY
+293 FDVMKIRANYSY
-305 SANIAAFAG
+305 SAAIASFSG
-314 TNYFATNGLS
+314 TNYFATNNIA